1 MNEREGRLKRATF
14 FFLHLPFRS
23 SVPMRRFFILILTL
37 VLIPGMRLSA
47 QKQGGNGD
55 MDKPLRVEIQARS
68 VNETYR
74 VIPCGTNGLIL
85 FFRSQEITSD
95 ARTNWYFTC
104 YDTNFQ
110 QKWVKSVLLFS
121 DQDFRFKEIG
131 QDTLVLLFVH
141 TGKSKDPEN
150 PIEIL
155 RVSLRNGTMILNT
168 GKLENGSTV
177 DFFGL
182 EKGRAWLG
190 VNMRSLAGKIM
201 TIELKHGINR
211 VFPLGT
217 GSQLAI
223 HWLKPDTASVTVS
236 AIVSR
241 QISKKIME
249 YYLVRYDTSGLIK
262 REVLI
267 GMQNGERAITQV
279 RVVTSNNG
287 SELLVGSYGLGLTTT
302 SQKNSPVLDESTGF
316 FSSQVKGGVVQTTNF
331 YNFLELKNV
340 NSIVGE
346 NDIINLKKKAL
357 KKKKSL
363 SEYSLDYSVLMHD
376 VIEKDGFLTVAA
388 EFYTPQ
394 YHTES
399 FTDFDFYGRPY
410 TNSYSV
416 FDGYRFF
423 NTVVAGFDLE
433 GKLLWDNFI
442 EMRNLVSF
450 ELSPKVVIYPSGADL
465 VLGYISDGKI
475 GSRIIQAGNV
485 VEKLD
490 FSALDMLNPDDK
502 LTAESKGSLIYWY
515 GPYFL
520 SSGYQE
526 IKNIALESNNKRF
539 VFYFSKL
546 KFEK

>member
-1 MNEREGRLKRATF
+1 
-14 FFLHLPFRS
+14 
-23 SVPMRRFFILILTL
+23 
-37 VLIPGMRLSA
+37 
-47 QKQGGNGD
+47 
-55 MDKPLRVEIQARS
+55 
-68 VNETYR
+68 
-74 VIPCGTNGLIL
+74 
-85 FFRSQEITSD
+85 
-95 ARTNWYFTC
+95 
-104 YDTNFQ
+104 
-110 QKWVKSVLLFS
+110 
-121 DQDFRFKEIG
+121 
-131 QDTLVLLFVH
+131 
-141 TGKSKDPEN
+141 
-150 PIEIL
+150 
-155 RVSLRNGTMILNT
+155 
-168 GKLENGSTV
+168 
-177 DFFGL
+177 
-182 EKGRAWLG
+182 
-190 VNMRSLAGKIM
+190 
-201 TIELKHGINR
+201 
-211 VFPLGT
+211 
-217 GSQLAI
+217 
-223 HWLKPDTASVTVS
+223 
-236 AIVSR
+236 
-241 QISKKIME
+241 ME

-376 VIEKDGFLTVAA
+376 VIEKDGLLTVAA